1 MNSRKQK
8 RQVKPKNHR
17 ITDNVGWKGCN
28 YIPLFGWIDCYFCFK
43 WLKVYCNPLHCK
55 LNRQI
60 KSKIDD
66 LNGNFFKHVLNTKF
80 SLVPM
85 TMFFFCDDYVYLFV
99 YVCTRWFCLLYF
111 SSSALRSSGFVRCA
125 FKIVELALRHT
136 SSPCNTKALFQLHA
150 QSKFIFIWLSCGY
163 MAQAYILIH
172 ISNIS
177 SS

>member
-99 YVCTRWFCLLYF
+99 CVYLMILSPLFLFLCFTFVWFC
-111 SSSALRSSGFVRCA
+111 SVC
-125 FKIVELALRHT
+125 
-136 SSPCNTKALFQLHA
+136 FQN
-150 QSKFIFIWLSCGY
+150 C
-163 MAQAYILIH
+163 
-172 ISNIS
+172 
-177 SS
+177 